1 MKTLSWNV
9 RGLGKLRAVRRLRNK
24 LREIRPDV
32 VFFMETKLSDV
43 RMAHVRRQLGFSQ
56 GFDVSSNGSCGGL
69 SLAWNHGVSVS
80 LRSFFIS
87 HIDADINV
95 ASPLSVW
102 RFTGFYG
109 NPVESLR
116 EESWNLLRFLGEDQS
131 LPWLVMGDFNE
142 ILLSSEKEGGRLR
155 SSRNMEA
162 FRLALEDCGLMDLG
176 FSGQWYTW
184 EKGRLSTNVIRE
196 RLDRG
201 LLIRHG
207 GILFRIFLFNTFRTL
222 CPITARFY
230 SHIIF
235 GTLLLLS

>member
-9 RGLGKLRAVRRLRNK
+9 RALGKLRAVRRLRNK

-43 RMAHVRRQLGFSQ
+43 RMARVRRQLGFSQ
-56 GFDVSSNGSCGGL
+56 GFDVSSNGSGGGL
-69 SLAWNHGVSVS
+69 SLAWNREVSVS
-80 LRSFFIS
+80 LRSFSNS
-87 HIDADINV
+87 HIDADITV
-95 ASPLSVW
+95 ASSPSTW

-109 NPVESLR
+109 NPVERLR
-116 EESWNLLRFLGEDQS
+116 EDSWNLLRSLGENQS

-142 ILLSSEKEGGRLR
+142 ILLSSEKEGGQLR
-155 SSRNMEA
+155 SSGNMEA

-176 FSGQWYTW
+176 FTGQWYTW
-184 EKGRLSTNVIRE
+184 EKGRHSTNVIRE

-207 GILFRIFLFNTFRTL
+207 GTFFRIFLSNIFHTP
-222 CPITARFY
+222 CPITARYY
-230 SHIIF
+230 SLIGIRN
-235 GTLLLLS
+235 LLLVV

>member
-9 RGLGKLRAVRRLRNK
+9 RDLGKIQTVRRLRNK

-32 VFFMETKLSDV
+32 VFFMEIKLSDV
-43 RMAHVRRQLGFSQ
+43 RMARVRRQLGFSQ

-69 SLAWNHGVSVS
+69 SLAWNREVSVS
-80 LRSFFIS
+80 LKSFSIS
-87 HIDADINV
+87 HIDADITV
-95 ASPLSVW
+95 ASSSLVW

-116 EESWNLLRFLGEDQS
+116 RDSWNLLRSLGEDQS

-155 SSRNMEA
+155 SNRNMEA
-162 FRLALEDCGLMDLG
+162 FWQALEDCDLMDLG

-196 RLDRG
+196 RLDMG
-201 LLIRHG
+201 
-207 GILFRIFLFNTFRTL
+207 
-222 CPITARFY
+222 C
-230 SHIIF
+230 
-235 GTLLLLS
+235 